1 MQGLGLRN
9 PVRTSTT
16 KGGAAESDRKS
27 MPAPSRRN
35 KPPGEPGGKTGR
47 TGTSSEA
54 PPSSKFVALNEDVY
68 QYIAAHRSKSGDPVL
83 DDLRAETE
91 KLGSVS
97 EMLISRE
104 QGSFLTLLAAALGVR
119 SAVEIGTFTGYS
131 AICIARGLS
140 PKGRL
145 LCIDI
150 NAEWTAIARRYWKS
164 AGTEDRI
171 ELRLGGGRAELEALP
186 AKPTF
191 DFAFIDAD
199 KPGYDL
205 YYELVLPRLRSNG
218 LIVFDNMLQRGR
230 VVDPKEESAQAIDR
244 LNKKLSAD
252 SRVECVLLP
261 VADGL
266 MICRKI

>member
-1 MQGLGLRN
+1 MA
-9 PVRTSTT
+9 S
-16 KGGAAESDRKS
+16 
-27 MPAPSRRN
+27 PSSRS
-35 KPPGEPGGKTGR
+35 KPPGKPGRKIGR
-47 TGTSSEA
+47 SGTSSET
-54 PPSSKFVALNEDVY
+54 PPSSKFVALNEDLYRYV
-68 QYIAAHRSKSGDPVL
+68 AAHRSKSSDPVL
-83 DDLRAETE
+83 DELRAETE

-104 QGSFLTLLAAALGVR
+104 QGSFLTLLAAALRVR

-145 LCIDI
+145 LCIDV
-150 NAEWTAIARRYWKS
+150 NADWTAIARRYWKR
-164 AGTEDRI
+164 AGTEGRI

-186 AKPTF
+186 ARATF

-199 KPGYDL
+199 KPGYGL

-230 VVDPKEESAQAIDR
+230 VVDPKDESAQAIDS
-244 LNKKLSAD
+244 LNKKLCAD
-252 SRVECVLLP
+252 SRVECVLLAI
-261 VADGL
+261 ADGL